1 METKEIDITDGMRQ
15 LYIPRLNMVSKCT
28 EEGLRTWLA
37 SNDSFVPSS
46 SGRGDSFELVFYDI
60 STFLSCLASDISRL
74 SCASIESLNNI
85 NEALEPKKFL
95 AWELVK
101 YYYSAFYSAHSTL
114 KICGFGLVQLD
125 QRILNNIKNR
135 ANTLGSA
142 LPSLGKGIYCFKIDG
157 ASSKVTFFR
166 VGRYDDNHKGL
177 WHRYIDFL
185 DVLSGL
191 SVETNNLD
199 ANCIRKNESAA
210 KPKMCIYTQMPL
222 ADAEAVVSRLDEL
235 KAVINKRGDSNWLS
249 SIRNMINYNHAY
261 GVWFPYKQ
269 FEESHFQIPT
279 LKDLYLLSPLS
290 EQLSLDSLPSLS
302 EYVKCCQLVN
312 SINYSLLNDLAK
324 RHPDSKSFLLKGPF
338 AYIKLYK
345 KPG

>member
-1 METKEIDITDGMRQ
+1 MIDITDGIRQ
-15 LYIPRLNMVSKCT
+15 LYVPKLNMISKCNK
-28 EEGLRTWLA
+28 ESLRTWLA
-37 SNDSFVPSS
+37 NCDSFIPSS
-46 SGRGDSFELVFYDI
+46 SGLGESFELVFYDI
-60 STFLSCLASDISRL
+60 STFLSYLASDISRL

-85 NEALEPKKFL
+85 DDSLEPKKFL

-125 QRILNNIKNR
+125 QIIIHNIKKR
-135 ANTLGSA
+135 ADTLGLA
-142 LPSLGKGIYCFKIDG
+142 FPSLGKGIYCFKIDA
-157 ASSKVTFFR
+157 ASSKVIFFK
-166 VGRYDDNHKGL
+166 VGRYDDSHKGL

-185 DVLSGL
+185 DVLTGL
-191 SVETNNLD
+191 SVETNDLD
-199 ANCIRKNESAA
+199 ANCIKKNETAT
-210 KPKMCIYTQMPL
+210 KPKICIYSQMPL
-222 ADAEAVVSRLDEL
+222 GDAEAVVSRLEEL

-249 SIRNMINYNHAY
+249 STRNMINYNHAF
-261 GVWFPYKQ
+261 GVWFPYRQ
-269 FEESHFQIPT
+269 FEESHYQIPT

-290 EQLSLDSLPSLS
+290 EQLSLDAVSGLS

-345 KPG
+345 RSG